1 MSPRDSSVPRDKC
14 FLSNHRRASETLPVL
29 NSNNLHIGGEKKIQ
43 HPSNVAWNFAYL
55 PVLSHAS
62 AVSTTPSS
70 GPMTNP
76 RTFVTDPG
84 GLAESSAVAVESR
97 GTRPTRGQILGSCE
111 AAPGS
116 WWAGE
121 LLGEHGAPWT
131 DVGRRTH
138 APGGY
143 SHLWEWIGGSESGR
157 SLTRSLARRTFSRS
171 FQVRF
176 VGSLSCWL
184 SFLFPRT
191 SGNLS
196 KVTK

>member
-1 MSPRDSSVPRDKC
+1 
-14 FLSNHRRASETLPVL
+14 
-29 NSNNLHIGGEKKIQ
+29 
-43 HPSNVAWNFAYL
+43 
-55 PVLSHAS
+55 
-62 AVSTTPSS
+62 
-70 GPMTNP
+70 MTNP
-76 RTFVTDPG
+76 RTFVTDPR

-143 SHLWEWIGGSESGR
+143 SHLWERIGGSESGR
-157 SLTRSLARRTFSRS
+157 SLTRSLAHRTFSRS